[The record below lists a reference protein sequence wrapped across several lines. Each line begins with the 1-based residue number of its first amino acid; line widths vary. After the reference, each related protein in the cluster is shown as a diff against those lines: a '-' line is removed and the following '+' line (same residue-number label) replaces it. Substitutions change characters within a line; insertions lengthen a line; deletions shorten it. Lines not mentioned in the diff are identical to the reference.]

1 MDFSE
6 SPKSQHFYPE
16 KNSLYPL
23 KKSWWKDN
31 HNMNVK
37 NMDLTLLS
45 RRGSV
50 VPSVMLLLTSLCH
63 QGCVCLKLGSST
75 GVWAL
80 SSLSGPGML
89 GRRFRGKRREVAP
102 EPGSQPTAPGN
113 WVFTT
118 VLLQTS
124 ENTSSAL
131 QLGKNSLVEVL
142 TEISKINLI
151 ARWWLWSD
159 CWWDSPP
166 HQPQAS
172 ITIWQKQ
179 TDNGI
184 K

>member
-1 MDFSE
+1 MIWTSRIWIWPCCPE
-6 SPKSQHFYPE
+6 EAQCCPLSCCCSLLCVTRAVSVSSLEAQLVSGLSP
-16 KNSLYPL
+16 
-23 KKSWWKDN
+23 
-31 HNMNVK
+31 
-37 NMDLTLLS
+37 LS
-45 RRGSV
+45 RGRGCSDAD
-50 VPSVMLLLTSLCH
+50 SE
-63 QGCVCLKLGSST
+63 G
-75 GVWAL
+75 
-80 SSLSGPGML
+80 
-89 GRRFRGKRREVAP
+89 REVAP

-131 QLGKNSLVEVL
+131 QLGENSLVEEVL

>member
-6 SPKSQHFYPE
+6 SSKSQHFYPE
-16 KNSLYPL
+16 RNSLYPL

-31 HNMNVK
+31 HVMNIK

-50 VPSVMLLLTSLCH
+50 LPSVMLLLTALCH
-63 QGCVCLKLGSST
+63 QVVSGSSLEAQLVS
-75 GVWAL
+75 GL
-80 SSLSGPGML
+80 SPLSR
-89 GRRFRGKRREVAP
+89 GRGCSDADSEGREVAP
-102 EPGSQPTAPGN
+102 EPGLQPTAPGN